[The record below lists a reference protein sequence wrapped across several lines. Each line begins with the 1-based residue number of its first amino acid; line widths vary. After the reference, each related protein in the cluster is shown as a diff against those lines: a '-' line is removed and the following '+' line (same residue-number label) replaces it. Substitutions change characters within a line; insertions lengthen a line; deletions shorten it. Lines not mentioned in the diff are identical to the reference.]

1 MVDGRFTEEERA
13 CLISLDTVDETRT
26 ESLVCPERFREECMG
41 RRHGG
46 GRPGET
52 FAQAALPA
60 SPIGCRLL
68 LFTKK

>member
-13 CLISLDTVDETRT
+13 CLIPLDAVDETRMG
-26 ESLVCPERFREECMG
+26 SLVCPERFREEYMG
-41 RRHGG
+41 RCHGG

>member
-13 CLISLDTVDETRT
+13 CLIPLDAVDETRMG
-26 ESLVCPERFREECMG
+26 SLVCPERFREECMG